1 MRVWYCDHFEVPLP
15 AGHRFPMHKYRALR
29 EALLS
34 AGLLRPDELVPAEP
48 IDAAALRRV
57 HAAAYVDAL
66 FEGTLSAADARR
78 LGLPWSRA
86 LLDRSR
92 ASVGATLAAAAHALD
107 QGFAGNLSG
116 GTHHAHHDFG
126 SGYCVFNDLAVAAV
140 ALHDR
145 GRIRRALVFD
155 VDVHQ
160 GDGTAALFAGDDR
173 VYTCSLHGARN
184 FPFRKHASDLD
195 VDLPDGTDDAAYLD
209 HLRRAWA
216 HAVDAARPDLVLV
229 QGGVDPLASDT
240 LGRLSLT
247 HAGLEARDRFI
258 FEAARRLG
266 VPVALTLGGGYAD
279 PIDDTITAHLNTYRV
294 AREVF
299 G

>member
-1 MRVWYCDHFEVPLP
+1 VRVWYCDHFEVPLP
-15 AGHRFPMHKYRALR
+15 VGHRFPMHKYRALR
-29 EALLS
+29 NALLS

-57 HAAAYVDAL
+57 HAGAYVDAL
-66 FEGTLSAADARR
+66 FEGHLSAADARR

-107 QGFAGNLSG
+107 HGFAGNLSG

-279 PIDDTITAHLNTYRV
+279 PIDDTISAHLNTYRV